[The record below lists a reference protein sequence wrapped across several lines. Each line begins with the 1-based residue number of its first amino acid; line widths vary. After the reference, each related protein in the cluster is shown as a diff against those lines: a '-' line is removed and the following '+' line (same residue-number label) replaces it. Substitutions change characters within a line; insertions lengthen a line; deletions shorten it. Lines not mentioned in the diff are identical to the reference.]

1 MTLTPSMTYGQS
13 QIELGD
19 EKVQALLEEFA
30 YIMDI
35 PEDERTTEQW
45 NRAIAIIFEIYYSYD
60 LKALLN
66 ELETEVS
73 KYKTLAKE
81 LEQLY
86 TELDNIYK
94 REQAVY
100 NNLLSLYD
108 NLNELYTNYES
119 IDNSLGLNFFG
130 IAGYTYNTGLSLGL
144 GISYDIDTSLFIGGL
159 FSMSSNFNDTSYYTI
174 GFIFGW
180 GF

>member
-1 MTLTPSMTYGQS
+1 MTYGQS

-19 EKVQALLEEFA
+19 EKVQALLDEFA
-30 YIMDI
+30 YIMNI
-35 PEDERTTEQW
+35 PEEERTTEQW

-73 KYKTLAKE
+73 KYKDLGKE
-81 LEQLY
+81 LEKLY
-86 TELDNIYK
+86 NELDTLYK
-94 REQAVY
+94 QEQKIY
-100 NNLLSLYD
+100 NNLLSLYG

-130 IAGYTYNTGLSLGL
+130 MTGYTYNTGLSLGL
-144 GISYDIDTSLFIGGL
+144 GITYNIDTSLFIGGL
-159 FSMSSNFNDTSYYTI
+159 FSMSSNFNGTSYYTI
-174 GFIFGW
+174 GLIFGW

>member
-1 MTLTPSMTYGQS
+1 MIYGQS

-19 EKVQALLEEFA
+19 EKIQALLDEFA
-30 YIMDI
+30 YIMNI
-35 PEDERTTEQW
+35 PEAERTIEQW

-66 ELETEVS
+66 ELKTEVS
-73 KYKTLAKE
+73 KYKNLGKE
-81 LEQLY
+81 LEKLY
-86 TELDNIYK
+86 NELDTLYK
-94 REQAVY
+94 QEQEVY

-130 IAGYTYNTGLSLGL
+130 TTGYTYNTGLSLGL
-144 GISYDIDTSLFIGGL
+144 GITYNLDTSLFIGGL
-159 FSMSSNFNDTSYYTI
+159 FSMSSNFNDISYYTI
-174 GFIFGW
+174 GLIFGW